1 MPAILTDTLKKNV
14 AELLLNQIQDA
25 ADSFEY
31 YIGVG
36 RSHPYP
42 NDDAIVTPVRSILE
56 EREARNNLQSV
67 KKVTASS
74 FVIPRR
80 NWSSGTI
87 YSAFD
92 DSQVGIPDNTYYVLT
107 EDNGVYICL
116 QQGRNDS
123 GVATQSTV
131 KPDYTTAGVQQTEAF
146 KTSDGY
152 VWKFLYSVSATA
164 ASSFLSAG
172 FMPISKIIGAGDDT
186 FQQQQKAVQ
195 DAAVSGRI
203 IGAKV
208 ISGGT
213 GYSGD
218 SATVTFFGT
227 GTGASAKAFISNGSV
242 VKVEM
247 QNESA
252 GSGSGYLYAS
262 ASVAGSPT
270 TAAVVRPII
279 GSLNGIGADARD
291 DLKASSIMLNTKP
304 AGEEGGDWVV
314 DNDFR
319 QITVFRNLEIYDS
332 AAIFEGQTGKALR
345 FIKMDNAT
353 AFANDDILNGPS
365 DQKAFVVD
373 VDSTNVFFV
382 QNETTGFVS
391 FDSADLIEDSD
402 GSLSE
407 NIDSGGFDLHSIVDA
422 HSGELL
428 YIENRARVIRSTA
441 QTEDI
446 KVIITV

>member
-1 MPAILTDTLKKNV
+1 MTAILTDTLKKNI
-14 AELLLNQIQDA
+14 AELFLNEVQDA

-31 YIGVG
+31 YIGIG
-36 RSHPYP
+36 RSHPFA
-42 NDDAIVTPVRSILE
+42 NDDTVVDPSRSLRE
-56 EREARNNLQSV
+56 EREARNNLQSI

-74 FVIPRR
+74 FVIPRY
-80 NWSSGTI
+80 NWSSGTS
-87 YSAFD
+87 YSAYND
-92 DSQVGIPDNTYYVLT
+92 ASVGIPTNTYYVLT
-107 EDNGVYICL
+107 EDNEVYICL
-116 QQGRNDS
+116 QQGKNS
-123 GVATQSTV
+123 VGTAVTSTV
-131 KPDYTTAGVQQTEAF
+131 KPNYTTAGVDQTEAF
-146 KTSDGY
+146 KTADGY
-152 VWKFLYSVSATA
+152 VWKFLYALSATK
-164 ASSFLSAG
+164 SSNFLSAG
-172 FMPISKIIGAGDDT
+172 FMPIEKVLGAGDDT
-186 FQQQQKAVQ
+186 FQQQQVTVQ
-195 DAAVSGRI
+195 NAAVPGRI
-203 IGAKV
+203 IGATV
-208 ISGGT
+208 VSGGA

-218 SATVTFFGT
+218 SATVTFFGN
-227 GTGASAKAFISNGSV
+227 GSGASAKAFISGGAV

-252 GSGSGYLYAS
+252 GSGSGYSYAS
-262 ASVAGSPT
+262 ATVAGSPT

-279 GSLNGIGADARD
+279 GPINGIGADPLN

-304 AGEEGGDWVV
+304 AGAEGGDWVV

-332 AAIFEGQTGKALR
+332 AAVFDAQTGKALR
-345 FIKMDNAT
+345 YVKMETAT

-365 DQKAFVVD
+365 NQKAFVVD
-373 VDSTNVFFV
+373 VDSTNVYIV
-382 QNETTGFVS
+382 QNETTGFIP
-391 FDSADLIEDSD
+391 FDSADLLEDSD

-407 NIDSGGFDLHSIVDA
+407 NIDSGGFNLHSVVDA